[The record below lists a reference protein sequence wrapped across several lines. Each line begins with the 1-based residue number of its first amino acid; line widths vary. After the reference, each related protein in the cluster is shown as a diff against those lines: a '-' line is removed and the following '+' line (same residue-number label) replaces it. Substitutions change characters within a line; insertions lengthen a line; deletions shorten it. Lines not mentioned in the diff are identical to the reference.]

1 MRTTRLV
8 GSVFPL
14 RMVAQSRAQ
23 SGRMVVREERVN
35 GGKRVGLGDLFE
47 SDEQEEVRSIGET
60 RRRRGGSMGSQEW
73 SSLDFMVT
81 PALC

>member
-1 MRTTRLV
+1 M

-23 SGRMVVREERVN
+23 SGRMVVREERVD
-35 GGKRVGLGDLFE
+35 GGKRVGLGE
-47 SDEQEEVRSIGET
+47 SNEQEEVRSIGET
-60 RRRRGGSMGSQEW
+60 TRWRGGSMGSQEW

-81 PALC
+81 PALW